1 MKQKTKKILLTV
13 FAVLMLVSVMSVTA
27 FAAEGDVAGAVED
40 TWIAAR
46 GQIKSV
52 VNKVIFPIIDLV
64 LAVLF
69 FVKVSTA
76 YLDYRKHGQFEW
88 TAPAILLATLVF
100 SIFGKFLECKQHR
113 TNGMGF
119 SPLPHFLKGGMRD
132 CLTGYQ
138 TSSAESAMPSAPRC
152 PAYGKP
158 YREASG
164 ACS

>member
-52 VNKVIFPIIDLV
+52 VNKVIF

-100 SIFGKFLECKQHR
+100 SLTCPLYIWKIL
-113 TNGMGF
+113 GM
-119 SPLPHFLKGGMRD
+119 
-132 CLTGYQ
+132 
-138 TSSAESAMPSAPRC
+138 
-152 PAYGKP
+152 
-158 YREASG
+158 
-164 ACS
+164 